1 MFRQWRDNLMD
12 KNKIKKFAI
21 NARHHLR
28 DTVEVKLAG
37 LGITANKINNELP
50 ISTTDKKYYV
60 DDNENNALTGAQI
73 GWRRDIV
80 NELNNRDYDSDPK
93 TAFDDFVEEVA
104 YTWFNRIIAL
114 RFMEVNNYLPSRV
127 RVLTSEEGKAEPDIV
142 DEAMEIEDD
151 LGGYSDQEKEL
162 ITNALTDK
170 TPELMDQLYMM
181 LFIKQ
186 CDALSEILPGLF
198 EKTRNYLKLLF
209 TPHYDR
215 GVIQDLINEIPESY
229 FDVNEEGQV
238 QIIGWLYQYYNTV
251 PKENSFKKNRYQ
263 TDDIPPVT
271 QLFTPDWIVRYMVE
285 NSLGR
290 YWIDILHSKGD
301 ARSEKEIAED
311 FGWKYYMPSSEKNGV
326 QTNDELAKKDV
337 TDIKFVDP
345 AMGSGHIL
353 VYAFEVF
360 MQIYETQGYSD
371 RDAASLIIKN
381 NLYGLDIDTRAYQ
394 LSYFALLM
402 KARQNDR
409 RLFRRDHQVHLYD
422 VPAIHYGV
430 EDYQDLIA
438 DLGLDKDKTIK
449 DLKKV
454 LDVFNYGDD
463 LGSIIKVDKD
473 IDIDNL
479 KKLTETKEETEQLNL
494 LADSI
499 KKREQLSEVLN
510 VAKVL
515 RNKYDIAVTN
525 PPYMGGGKMD
535 APLKKY
541 VQKNYPDTKADLFSV
556 FMEKLMK
563 LTIEIGYIGMVTMH
577 SWMFLANFEKLRVKI
592 QRHTIINM
600 AHLGTRAFED
610 IGGEVVQTATF
621 ILQNQFKRNYIGS
634 YERLVDYSSQDG
646 KKNTFLEIVE
656 ENDQEDLYQVSQSNF
671 DKIPGNPIAYWIT
684 DQALSTFDY
693 QKLGS
698 EITAVKGLD
707 TCNNKRFVRL
717 WYEVAINKVG
727 KKVKALDETYNFKW
741 YTYCKGGNYRKWYG
755 NTQNVVNW
763 ENNGEELRNYR
774 NPDGSLKSRPQNI
787 AFYFKQGITWSTITS
802 SRTSFRIME
811 NSIFGG
817 GGSAMFPNNKEKIEV
832 ILGFM
837 NSKVPAFYLDL
848 LNPTLNVLV
857 GDMLKIPFNIE
868 IADNIICLVRSTIKM
883 SKFDWDAFET
893 SWDFKRSSLLTT
905 NAATLQQ
912 AYNNWSQE
920 ASDRFNQLKSNEE
933 ELNKIFIDLYGLQDE
948 LTPEED
954 DKEVSVRK
962 ADQVRDI
969 KAFLSYFIGC
979 VFGRYS
985 LDKDGLAYAGG
996 DWNDSNY
1003 QTFIP
1008 NKDNI
1013 ILLTDRQYFEDDRD
1027 IIVRLK
1033 EFLSKTFDP
1042 DHLSD
1047 NMNFIAQ
1054 TLDPKK
1060 FEKGTNAEQII
1071 RDYFLNDFYKDHSKI
1086 YQKRPIYWE
1095 FSSGR
1100 NKGFKALMYLHRYT
1114 PDQLAMVRHYL
1125 HDLQPAM
1132 NDLINV
1138 DQNLLDQE
1146 TTASAKSK
1154 YRKTISTLNKQM
1166 AEMVKYD
1173 QILDHLSQS
1182 PVDLDLD
1189 DGVLVNHDKL
1199 QQGQKVLS

>member
-1 MFRQWRDNLMD
+1 MD

-21 NARHHLR
+21 NARQHLR

-37 LGITANKINNELP
+37 LGITADKINNELP

-80 NELNNRDYDSDPK
+80 NELKNRDYDNDPK
-93 TAFDDFVEEVA
+93 TAFNDFVEEVA

-238 QIIGWLYQYYNTV
+238 QIIGWLYQYYNNDPHWDVINFTGKV
-251 PKENSFKKNRYQ
+251 IKKDQ
-263 TDDIPPVT
+263 IPAAT
-271 QLFTPDWIVRYMVE
+271 QLFTPDWIVRYMVD
-285 NSLGR
+285 NSLG
-290 YWIDILHSKGD
+290 
-301 ARSEKEIAED
+301 
-311 FGWKYYMPSSEKNGV
+311 KYYLDRHPDSSIKSELKYLLPGKLEK
-326 QTNDELAKKDV
+326 LADDKDI
-337 TDIKFVDP
+337 TQYKILDN

-353 VYAFEVF
+353 VYAFDLF
-360 MQIYETQGYSD
+360 MKMYVEQGYSQ
-371 RDAASLIIKN
+371 RDAARQIIENNIFGLEIDKRAFQLAYFSLMMKGREYDRRFFRRTPKI
-381 NLYGLDIDTRAYQ
+381 NLY
-394 LSYFALLM
+394 YF
-402 KARQNDR
+402 ND
-409 RLFRRDHQVHLYD
+409 LHVKDGFY
-422 VPAIHYGV
+422 
-430 EDYQDLIA
+430 DLIDDA
-438 DLGLDKDKTIK
+438 KIK
-449 DLKKV
+449 EELKKLV
-454 LDVFNYGDD
+454 SDFSDATE
-463 LGSIIKVDKD
+463 LGSIIKIDKSVDVDAVRSVVENIKIESGLDVFGYDQMKRHILKTLD
-473 IDIDNL
+473 I
-479 KKLTETKEETEQLNL
+479 
-494 LADSI
+494 I
-499 KKREQLSEVLN
+499 KVMS
-510 VAKVL
+510 AKYEAV
-515 RNKYDIAVTN
+515 VTN
-525 PPYMGGGKMD
+525 PPYMNKFD
-535 APLKKY
+535 KTLKKY
-541 VQKNYPDTKADLFSV
+541 LKDNYKDYSKDLFSV
-556 FMEKLMK
+556 FIYHNMQLLDEGGYAGF
-563 LTIEIGYIGMVTMH
+563 LTPLV
-577 SWMFLANFEKLRVKI
+577 WMFISSYKDLRLKIISNYHIDSLIQMEYHAFREITVPVDTMVLKRSTEKIGTYLRLVNFKGGMSIQQKKVLEAIDNPKVEYLYTANQNDFYKIPSSPISYWASQNLFKDFEKG
-592 QRHTIINM
+592 TP
-600 AHLGTRAFED
+600 LG
-610 IGGEVVQTATF
+610 Q
-621 ILQNQFKRNYIGS
+621 
-634 YERLVDYSSQDG
+634 LVD
-646 KKNTFLEIVE
+646 
-656 ENDQEDLYQVSQSNF
+656 
-671 DKIPGNPIAYWIT
+671 A
-684 DQALSTFDY
+684 
-693 QKLGS
+693 
-698 EITAVKGLD
+698 
-707 TCNNKRFVRL
+707 
-717 WYEVAINKVG
+717 KVG
-727 KKVKALDETYNFKW
+727 LQTGDNKKFLRQWFEVQIDNISFSSRSIEESVESKKKWFPYN
-741 YTYCKGGNYRKWYG
+741 KGGAYRKWYG
-755 NTQNVVNW
+755 NYDYVVNW
-763 ENNGEELRNYR
+763 QN
-774 NPDGSLKSRPQNI
+774 DGYEIRHFTDNRGKVRSRPQNTDS
-787 AFYFKQGITWSTITS
+787 YFKPSITWSLITS
-802 SRTSFRIME
+802 SLFSMRYRLAGSIHDVSGMSLFYKDQDLKIIM
-811 NSIFGG
+811 G
-817 GGSAMFPNNKEKIEV
+817 
-832 ILGFM
+832 LM
-837 NSKVPAFYLDL
+837 NTKVGQYLL
-848 LNPTLNVLV
+848 SMLNPTINFQI
-857 GDMLKIPFNIE
+857 G
-868 IADNIICLVRSTIKM
+868 NIISVPFLASNYDNSREIIQNSIKL
-883 SKFDWDAFET
+883 SEQDWDAFET

-996 DWNDSNY
+996 DWNDFNY

-1013 ILLTDRQYFEDDRD
+1013 ILLADRQYFEDSRD

-1033 EFLSKTFDP
+1033 EFLSKTFKP

-1138 DQNLLDQE
+1138 DQSLLDQE

-1199 QQGQKVLS
+1199 QQGEKLLSKL

>member
-1 MFRQWRDNLMD
+1 MD

-37 LGITANKINNELP
+37 LGITADKINNELP

-80 NELNNRDYDSDPK
+80 NELKNRDYDNDPK
-93 TAFDDFVEEVA
+93 TAFNDFIEEVA

-198 EKTRNYLKLLF
+198 EKSRNYLKLLF

-238 QIIGWLYQYYNTV
+238 QIIGWFYQYYNNDPHWDVINFTGKV
-251 PKENSFKKNRYQ
+251 IKKDQ
-263 TDDIPPVT
+263 IPAAT
-271 QLFTPDWIVRYMVE
+271 QLFTPDWIVRYMVD
-285 NSLGR
+285 NSLG
-290 YWIDILHSKGD
+290 
-301 ARSEKEIAED
+301 
-311 FGWKYYMPSSEKNGV
+311 KYYLERHPDSSIKSELKYLLPGKLEKIV
-326 QTNDELAKKDV
+326 DDKDI
-337 TDIKFVDP
+337 TQYKILDN

-353 VYAFEVF
+353 VYAFDLLMKMYVE
-360 MQIYETQGYSD
+360 QGYSQ
-371 RDAASLIIKN
+371 RDAARQIIENNIFGLEIDKRAFQLAYFSLMMKGREYDRRFFRRTPKI
-381 NLYGLDIDTRAYQ
+381 NLY
-394 LSYFALLM
+394 YF
-402 KARQNDR
+402 ND
-409 RLFRRDHQVHLYD
+409 LHVKDGFY
-422 VPAIHYGV
+422 
-430 EDYQDLIA
+430 DLIY
-438 DLGLDKDKTIK
+438 DKKIK
-449 DLKKV
+449 KK
-454 LDVFNYGDD
+454 LNKLINDFSDATE
-463 LGSIIKVDKD
+463 LGSIIKIDKSVDVDAVRSVVENIKIESGLDVFGYDQMKRHILKTLD
-473 IDIDNL
+473 I
-479 KKLTETKEETEQLNL
+479 
-494 LADSI
+494 I
-499 KKREQLSEVLN
+499 KVMS
-510 VAKVL
+510 AKYEAV
-515 RNKYDIAVTN
+515 VTN
-525 PPYMGGGKMD
+525 PPYMNKFD
-535 APLKKY
+535 KTLKKY
-541 VQKNYPDTKADLFSV
+541 LKDNYKDYSKDLFSV
-556 FMEKLMK
+556 FIYHNMQLLDEDGYAGF
-563 LTIEIGYIGMVTMH
+563 LTPLV
-577 SWMFLANFEKLRVKI
+577 WMFISSYKDLRLKIISNYHIDSLIQMEYHAFREITVPVDTMILKRSTEKI
-592 QRHTIINM
+592 
-600 AHLGTRAFED
+600 GTY
-610 IGGEVVQTATF
+610 
-621 ILQNQFKRNYIGS
+621 L
-634 YERLVDYSSQDG
+634 RLVDFKGGMSVQQQ
-646 KKNTFLEIVE
+646 KVLEAIDNPKVE
-656 ENDQEDLYQVSQSNF
+656 YLYKANQNDFY
-671 DKIPGNPIAYWIT
+671 KIPNSPIAYWASQNLFKDFEKGT
-684 DQALSTFDY
+684 P
-693 QKLGS
+693 LGQLVDAKQGLA
-698 EITAVKGLD
+698 TAD
-707 TCNNKRFVRL
+707 NKRFLRQ
-717 WYEVAINKVG
+717 WFEVQIDNISFSSRSIEESVES
-727 KKVKALDETYNFKW
+727 KKKWFPYN
-741 YTYCKGGNYRKWYG
+741 KGGAYRKWYG
-755 NTQNVVNW
+755 NYDYVVNW
-763 ENNGEELRNYR
+763 QN
-774 NPDGSLKSRPQNI
+774 DGYEIRHFTDNRGKVRSRPQNTDS
-787 AFYFKQGITWSTITS
+787 YFKPSITWSLITS
-802 SRTSFRIME
+802 SLFSMRYRLAGSIHDVSGMSLFYKDQDLKIIM
-811 NSIFGG
+811 G
-817 GGSAMFPNNKEKIEV
+817 
-832 ILGFM
+832 LM
-837 NSKVPAFYLDL
+837 NTKVGQYLL
-848 LNPTLNVLV
+848 SMLNPTINFQI
-857 GDMLKIPFNIE
+857 G
-868 IADNIICLVRSTIKM
+868 NIISVPFLASNYDNSREIIQNSIKL
-883 SKFDWDAFET
+883 SEQDWDAFET

-996 DWNDSNY
+996 DWNDFNY

-1013 ILLTDRQYFEDDRD
+1013 ILLADRQYFEDSRD

-1033 EFLSKTFDP
+1033 EFLSKTFKP

-1054 TLDPKK
+1054 TLDLKK

-1114 PDQLAMVRHYL
+1114 PDQLAMVRQYL

-1146 TTASAKSK
+1146 KTASAKSK

-1199 QQGQKVLS
+1199 QQGEKLLSKL

>member
-1 MFRQWRDNLMD
+1 MD

-93 TAFDDFVEEVA
+93 AAFDDFVEEVA

-251 PKENSFKKNRYQ
+251 PKENSFKKKRYQ

-541 VQKNYPDTKADLFSV
+541 VQKNYPDGKADLFSV
-556 FMEKLMK
+556 FMEKMMD
-563 LTIEIGYIGMVTMH
+563 LTTSISYIGMITMH
-577 SWMFLANFEKLRVKI
+577 SWMFLSNFEKLRVKI
-592 QRHTIINM
+592 QSHTIINM

-610 IGGEVVQTATF
+610 IGGEVVQTTTF
-621 ILQNQFKRNYIGS
+621 ILQNQFRNNYVGR
-634 YERLVDYSSQDG
+634 YERLVDYGSQDE
-646 KKNTFLEIVE
+646 KENVFLEIIKG
-656 ENDQEDLYQVSQSNF
+656 NDEKNLYQVGQKNF
-671 DKIPGNPIAYWIT
+671 DKIPSSPISYWASQNLFKDFEKGT
-684 DQALSTFDY
+684 P
-693 QKLGS
+693 LGQLVD
-698 EITAVKGLD
+698 A
-707 TCNNKRFVRL
+707 
-717 WYEVAINKVG
+717 KVG
-727 KKVKALDETYNFKW
+727 LQTGDNKKFLRQWFEVQIDNISFSSRSIEESVESKKKWFPYN
-741 YTYCKGGNYRKWYG
+741 KGGAYRKWYG
-755 NTQNVVNW
+755 NYDYVVNW
-763 ENNGEELRNYR
+763 QNNGYDIKHFMWSNGKQRSVVR
-774 NPDGSLKSRPQNI
+774 NPE
-787 AFYFKQGITWSTITS
+787 FYFRPSITWSLITS
-802 SRTSFRIME
+802 SLFSMRYRLSGSIHDVSGMSLFYKDQDLKIIM
-811 NSIFGG
+811 G
-817 GGSAMFPNNKEKIEV
+817 
-832 ILGFM
+832 LM
-837 NSKVPAFYLDL
+837 NTKVGQYLL
-848 LNPTLNVLV
+848 SMLNPTINFQI
-857 GDMLKIPFNIE
+857 G
-868 IADNIICLVRSTIKM
+868 NIISVPFLASNYDNSREIIQNSIKL
-883 SKFDWDAFET
+883 SEQDWDAFET

-905 NAATLQQ
+905 NMSTLQQ

-920 ASDRFNQLKSNEE
+920 ALDRFNQLKSNEE

-1138 DQNLLDQE
+1138 DQSLLDQE

-1199 QQGQKVLS
+1199 QQGEKLLSKL

>member
-1 MFRQWRDNLMD
+1 MD

-60 DDNENNALTGAQI
+60 DDNENNTLTGAQI

-80 NELNNRDYDSDPK
+80 NELKNRDYDNDPK
-93 TAFDDFVEEVA
+93 TAFNDFVEEVA

-238 QIIGWLYQYYNTV
+238 QIIGWLYQYYNNDPHWDVINFTGKV
-251 PKENSFKKNRYQ
+251 IKKDQ
-263 TDDIPPVT
+263 IPAAT
-271 QLFTPDWIVRYMVE
+271 QLFTPDWIVRYMVD
-285 NSLGR
+285 NSLG
-290 YWIDILHSKGD
+290 
-301 ARSEKEIAED
+301 
-311 FGWKYYMPSSEKNGV
+311 KYYLDRHPDSSIKSELKYLLPGKLEK
-326 QTNDELAKKDV
+326 LADDKDI
-337 TDIKFVDP
+337 TQYKILDN

-353 VYAFEVF
+353 VYAFDLF
-360 MQIYETQGYSD
+360 MKMYVEQGYSQ
-371 RDAASLIIKN
+371 RDAARQIIENNIFGLEIDKRAFQLAYFSLMMKGREYDRRFFRRTPKI
-381 NLYGLDIDTRAYQ
+381 NLY
-394 LSYFALLM
+394 YF
-402 KARQNDR
+402 ND
-409 RLFRRDHQVHLYD
+409 LHVKDGFY
-422 VPAIHYGV
+422 
-430 EDYQDLIA
+430 DLIDDA
-438 DLGLDKDKTIK
+438 KIK
-449 DLKKV
+449 EELKKLV
-454 LDVFNYGDD
+454 SDFSDATE
-463 LGSIIKVDKD
+463 LGSIIKIDKNVDVNAIRSAVENIQIESGLDVFGYGQMKRHILKTLD
-473 IDIDNL
+473 I
-479 KKLTETKEETEQLNL
+479 
-494 LADSI
+494 I
-499 KKREQLSEVLN
+499 KIMS
-510 VAKVL
+510 AKYEAV
-515 RNKYDIAVTN
+515 VTN
-525 PPYMGGGKMD
+525 PPYMNKFD
-535 APLKKY
+535 KTLKKY
-541 VQKNYPDTKADLFSV
+541 LRDNYKDYSKDLFSV
-556 FMEKLMK
+556 FIYHNMQLLDKGGYAGF
-563 LTIEIGYIGMVTMH
+563 LTPLV
-577 SWMFLANFEKLRVKI
+577 WMFISSYKDLRLK
-592 QRHTIINM
+592 IINDYHIDSLIQM
-600 AHLGTRAFED
+600 EYHAFREITVPVDTMVLKRSPEKIGTY
-610 IGGEVVQTATF
+610 
-621 ILQNQFKRNYIGS
+621 L
-634 YERLVDYSSQDG
+634 RLVDFKGGMSVQQQ
-646 KKNTFLEIVE
+646 KVLEAIDNPKVE
-656 ENDQEDLYQVSQSNF
+656 YLYKANQNDFY
-671 DKIPGNPIAYWIT
+671 KIPNSPIAYWASQNLFKDFEKGT
-684 DQALSTFDY
+684 P
-693 QKLGS
+693 LGQLVDAKQGLA
-698 EITAVKGLD
+698 TAD
-707 TCNNKRFVRL
+707 NKRFLRQ
-717 WYEVAINKVG
+717 WFEVQIDNISFSSRSIEESVES
-727 KKVKALDETYNFKW
+727 KKKWFPYN
-741 YTYCKGGNYRKWYG
+741 KGGAYRKWYG
-755 NTQNVVNW
+755 NYDYVVNW
-763 ENNGEELRNYR
+763 QN
-774 NPDGSLKSRPQNI
+774 DGYEIRHFTDNRGKVRSRPQNTDS
-787 AFYFKQGITWSTITS
+787 YFKPSITWSLITS
-802 SRTSFRIME
+802 SLFSMRYRLAGSIHDVSGMSLFYKDQDLKIIM
-811 NSIFGG
+811 G
-817 GGSAMFPNNKEKIEV
+817 
-832 ILGFM
+832 LM
-837 NSKVPAFYLDL
+837 NTKVGQYLL
-848 LNPTLNVLV
+848 SMLNPTINFQI
-857 GDMLKIPFNIE
+857 G
-868 IADNIICLVRSTIKM
+868 NIISVPFLASNYDNSREIIQNSIKL
-883 SKFDWDAFET
+883 SEQDWDAFET

-996 DWNDSNY
+996 DWNDFNY

-1013 ILLTDRQYFEDDRD
+1013 ILLADRQYFEDSRD

-1033 EFLSKTFDP
+1033 EFLSKTFKP

-1138 DQNLLDQE
+1138 DQSLLDQE

-1199 QQGQKVLS
+1199 QQDEKLLSNL

>member
-1 MFRQWRDNLMD
+1 MD

-21 NARHHLR
+21 NARQHLR

-37 LGITANKINNELP
+37 LGITADKINNELP

-60 DDNENNALTGAQI
+60 DDNENNAVTGAQI

-80 NELNNRDYDSDPK
+80 NELRNRDYDNNPK
-93 TAFDDFVEEVA
+93 TAFNDFVEEVA

-170 TPELMDQLYMM
+170 TPKLMDQLYMM

-198 EKTRNYLKLLF
+198 EKMRNYLKLLF

-238 QIIGWLYQYYNTV
+238 QIIGWLYQYYNSE
-251 PKENSFKKNRYQ
+251 PHRKILDEKNKAIQ
-263 TDDIPPVT
+263 KDSIPAAT
-271 QLFTPDWIVRYMVE
+271 QLFTPDWVVRYMVD
-285 NSLGR
+285 NSLGKYYLER
-290 YWIDILHSKGD
+290 HPESSIKSDLKYLLPSKIEEISD
-301 ARSEKEIAED
+301 SKEITEYKILD
-311 FGWKYYMPSSEKNGV
+311 N
-326 QTNDELAKKDV
+326 
-337 TDIKFVDP
+337 

-353 VYAFEVF
+353 IYVF
-360 MQIYETQGYSD
+360 DLLMKMYVEQGYSQ
-371 RDAASLIIKN
+371 RDAARQIIENNIFGLEIDKRAFQLAYFSLMMKGREYDRRFFRRAPKI
-381 NLYGLDIDTRAYQ
+381 NLY
-394 LSYFALLM
+394 YF
-402 KARQNDR
+402 ND
-409 RLFRRDHQVHLYD
+409 LHVKDDFY
-422 VPAIHYGV
+422 
-430 EDYQDLIA
+430 DLIDDA
-438 DLGLDKDKTIK
+438 KIK
-449 DLKKV
+449 EDLKKLV
-454 LDVFNYGDD
+454 SDFSDATE
-463 LGSIIKVDKD
+463 LGSIIKIDKSVDVNAIRSAVENIQIKSGLDVFGYDQMKRYILKTLD
-473 IDIDNL
+473 IL
-479 KKLTETKEETEQLNL
+479 KIMSAKYETV
-494 LADSI
+494 I
-499 KKREQLSEVLN
+499 
-510 VAKVL
+510 
-515 RNKYDIAVTN
+515 TN
-525 PPYMGGGKMD
+525 PPYMNRFDKT
-535 APLKKY
+535 LKKY
-541 VQKNYPDTKADLFSV
+541 LKDNYKDYSKDLFSV
-556 FMEKLMK
+556 FVCHNLKMLAKG
-563 LTIEIGYIGMVTMH
+563 GYAGYMTPLV
-577 SWMFLANFEKLRVKI
+577 WMFIKTYEPLRKE
-592 QRHTIINM
+592 IINNLNLNSLIQM
-600 AHLGTRAFED
+600 EYNAFR
-610 IGGEVVQTATF
+610 EVMVPIDTF
-621 ILQNQFKRNYIGS
+621 VL
-634 YERLVDYSSQDG
+634 
-646 KKNTFLEIVE
+646 KNTNEKIGTYIRLSAFKGDMSVQKQKVLEAIDNPKVE
-656 ENDQEDLYQVSQSNF
+656 YLYTANQNDFY
-671 DKIPGNPIAYWIT
+671 KIPNSPIAYWASQNLFKDFKKGT
-684 DQALSTFDY
+684 P
-693 QKLGS
+693 LGQLVDAKQGLA
-698 EITAVKGLD
+698 TAD
-707 TCNNKRFVRL
+707 NKRFLRQ
-717 WYEVAINKVG
+717 WFEVQIDNISFSSHSIEESVKS
-727 KKVKALDETYNFKW
+727 KKKWFPYN
-741 YTYCKGGNYRKWYG
+741 KGGAYRKWYG
-755 NTQNVVNW
+755 NYDYVVNW
-763 ENNGEELRNYR
+763 QNNGYDIKHFMWSNGKQRSVVR
-774 NPDGSLKSRPQNI
+774 NPE
-787 AFYFKQGITWSTITS
+787 FYFRPSITWSLITS
-802 SRTSFRIME
+802 SLFSMRYRLSGSIHDVSGMSLFYKDQDLKIIM
-811 NSIFGG
+811 G
-817 GGSAMFPNNKEKIEV
+817 
-832 ILGFM
+832 LM
-837 NSKVPAFYLDL
+837 NTKVGQYLL
-848 LNPTLNVLV
+848 SMLNPTINFQIGNIVL
-857 GDMLKIPFNIE
+857 IPFLITNYNDSEKIVQCNIK
-868 IADNIICLVRSTIKM
+868 L
-883 SKFDWDAFET
+883 SKQDWDAFET
-893 SWDFKRSSLLTT
+893 SWDFKRSPLLTT
-905 NAATLQQ
+905 NALTMQQ
-912 AYNNWSQE
+912 AYDDWVQE
-920 ASDRFNQLKSNEE
+920 ASNRFNQLKSNEE

-996 DWNDSNY
+996 KWNISNY

-1008 NKDNI
+1008 NQDNI
-1013 ILLTDRQYFEDDRD
+1013 ILLTDRQYFEDNRD

-1033 EFLSKTFDP
+1033 EFLSKIFDP
-1042 DHLSD
+1042 THLSD

-1173 QILDHLSQS
+1173 QILDHLSQN

-1199 QQGQKVLS
+1199 QQGEKLLSKL